1 MALETGSRLGPYE
14 VVGLLGSGGMGEV
27 YRARDPRLERDVAI
41 KVLPEEVADRKQ
53 LRRFE
58 QEARAA
64 GALNHPNV
72 LAVYDVGTQD
82 GAPYVVSELLEGQ
95 TLRVRL
101 EGGALPVRKALDH
114 ALQIAHGL
122 AAAHDKGIVHRDLKP
137 DNVFITERR
146 PGQDPRLRPRQADA
160 PGAARPRRR
169 PGHRPQGHGIG
180 RGAGDG
186 GLHVARAGPGRG
198 GGPPLGHLLLRG
210 GALRDALRRA
220 SVPARQRG
228 RDDERDPEGGPARA
242 VRDGPG
248 DLARARAASCAV
260 VWRSAPGTASTRP
273 TISRS
278 RSRRSR
284 PGSRDRRTRKVV
296 ARASLARSV

>member
-41 KVLPEEVADRKQ
+41 KVLPEQVADPKQ

-64 GALNHPNV
+64 GALNHPSV

-101 EGGALPVRKALDH
+101 EGGALPVRKAVDH

-137 DNVFITERR
+137 DNVFIGKT
-146 PGQDPRLRPRQADA
+146 
-160 PGAARPRRR
+160 
-169 PGHRPQGHGIG
+169 
-180 RGAGDG
+180 AG
-186 GLHVARAGPGRG
+186 
-198 GGPPLGHLLLRG
+198 
-210 GALRDALRRA
+210 
-220 SVPARQRG
+220 
-228 RDDERDPEGGPARA
+228 
-242 VRDGPG
+242 
-248 DLARARAASCAV
+248 
-260 VWRSAPGTASTRP
+260 
-273 TISRS
+273 SRS
-278 RSRRSR
+278 STS
-284 PGSRDRRTRKVV
+284 
-296 ARASLARSV
+296 ASPS